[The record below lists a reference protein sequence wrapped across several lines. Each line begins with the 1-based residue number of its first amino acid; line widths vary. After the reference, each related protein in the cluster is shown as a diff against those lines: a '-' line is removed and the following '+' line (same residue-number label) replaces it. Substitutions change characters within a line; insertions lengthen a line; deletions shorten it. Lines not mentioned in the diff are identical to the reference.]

1 MDLERIEKQ
10 AMNIKS
16 YSEQLINQY
25 RSIVSSLNRVY
36 GIVVRQDSDMARIL
50 NGLIERYNDMI
61 AIVSNTYISSADRIL
76 EYVDNS
82 NRSLNEL
89 SINIANSVKIFND
102 MLASLE
108 LFGKRY

>member
-25 RSIVSSLNRVY
+25 KSIVSSLNRVY
-36 GIVVRQDSDMARIL
+36 TIVVRQDPEMSRIL
-50 NGLIERYNDMI
+50 NSLIERYNDMI

-82 NRSLNEL
+82 NRNLNEL
-89 SINIANSVKIFND
+89 AINIANSVKIFND
-102 MLASLE
+102 MIASIELLE
-108 LFGKRY
+108 KR